1 MKKALNLLCAAAALA
16 LLAGCGSSSYSSS
29 SSPSSATT
37 PASSTPTSSAA
48 ASTTA
53 ASASDAV
60 VVTTKHAKM
69 GTILAAGPKKLTVYL
84 WEADKGGTSVCS
96 GACEKVWPP
105 VKSSEAGKAAGAAVA
120 ADLGT
125 TTRSD
130 GAKQLTY
137 KGHPLYYYVK
147 DKDDGDAYGQGSN
160 SFGAGWYV
168 LRPNGSKIDEG
179 GGDGGAS

>member
-1 MKKALNLLCAAAALA
+1 MVNKALNLLCAAAALA
-16 LLAGCGSSSYSSS
+16 LLAGCGSSS
-29 SSPSSATT
+29 SSATT
-37 PASSTPTSSAA
+37 PAATTPAATTPTSSAA
-48 ASTTA
+48 ASTTP
-53 ASASDAV
+53 ASASNAV
-60 VVTTKHAKM
+60 VLTTKHARM

-84 WEADKGGTSVCS
+84 WESDKGDTSVCS

-105 VKSSEAGKAAGAAVA
+105 VRSGEAGKAAGAAVA

-130 GAKQLTY
+130 GTKQLTY

-147 DKDDGDAYGQGSN
+147 DKDDEDVYGQGSN

-168 LRPNGSKIDEG
+168 MGPSGTKIDED